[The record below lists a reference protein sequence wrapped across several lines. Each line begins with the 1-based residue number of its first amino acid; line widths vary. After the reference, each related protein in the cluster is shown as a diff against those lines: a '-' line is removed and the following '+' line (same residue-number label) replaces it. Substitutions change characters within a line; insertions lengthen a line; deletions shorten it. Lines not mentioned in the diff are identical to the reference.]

1 MSGSSA
7 ATARLFDPWHYLPV
21 LLRKPGALR
30 NGAPF
35 QDWPLP
41 PALERLRRALG
52 RGDKADREFVAVLAC
67 VPREGTEAVAG
78 ACREALAAGTASADV
93 VLNILARR
101 HEPPRP
107 EAIAIPPALA
117 LAVAPTA
124 DCARYDRLRP
134 LLLLSP
140 PPPPPPRRPSVQR
153 HELISALGELRLRG
167 MAAAFDEAVVHGIR
181 QRRTVEEILGELL
194 RAEAAER
201 QSRSIRYRLGIA
213 GLPEMKD
220 LDSFRFDLSP
230 VNEALARSLHAG
242 AFLAQRR
249 NAVLV
254 GGTGTGKTHLSIAIT
269 AQVIRAGTRAR
280 FFNAVDLVNR
290 LEAES
295 RNGKAGMLAAQLRRL
310 DLVVLDELG
319 YLPFP
324 RSGGELLFHL
334 LARLYAQTS
343 VIVTTNLDFADWPQI
358 FGDARM
364 TAALL
369 DRLTHHCDILE
380 TGNESYRLRTRS

>member
-1 MSGSSA
+1 M
-7 ATARLFDPWHYLPV
+7 
-21 LLRKPGALR
+21 
-30 NGAPF
+30 
-35 QDWPLP
+35 
-41 PALERLRRALG
+41 
-52 RGDKADREFVAVLAC
+52 
-67 VPREGTEAVAG
+67 
-78 ACREALAAGTASADV
+78 
-93 VLNILARR
+93 
-101 HEPPRP
+101 
-107 EAIAIPPALA
+107 
-117 LAVAPTA
+117 
-124 DCARYDRLRP
+124 
-134 LLLLSP
+134 
-140 PPPPPPRRPSVQR
+140 QR

-220 LDSFRFDLSP
+220 LDGFRFDLSP
-230 VNEALARSLHAG
+230 VNEALVRSLHAG

-254 GGTGTGKTHLSIAIT
+254 GGTGTGKTHLGIAIT

-295 RNGKAGMLAAQLRRL
+295 RNGKAGMLANQLRRL
-310 DLVVLDELG
+310 GLVVLDELG
-319 YLPFP
+319 HLPFP

>member
-1 MSGSSA
+1 M
-7 ATARLFDPWHYLPV
+7 
-21 LLRKPGALR
+21 
-30 NGAPF
+30 
-35 QDWPLP
+35 
-41 PALERLRRALG
+41 
-52 RGDKADREFVAVLAC
+52 
-67 VPREGTEAVAG
+67 
-78 ACREALAAGTASADV
+78 
-93 VLNILARR
+93 
-101 HEPPRP
+101 
-107 EAIAIPPALA
+107 
-117 LAVAPTA
+117 
-124 DCARYDRLRP
+124 
-134 LLLLSP
+134 
-140 PPPPPPRRPSVQR
+140 QR

-167 MAAAFDEAVVHGIR
+167 MAAAFDEAVVHDIR
-181 QRRTVEEILGELL
+181 LRRMAQLSAGR
-194 RAEAAER
+194 RAASGTAA
-201 QSRSIRYRLGIA
+201 RLAGIA

-230 VNEALARSLHAG
+230 VNEALVRSLHAG

-295 RNGKAGMLAAQLRRL
+295 RNGKAGMLASQLRRL

-380 TGNESYRLRTRS
+380 TGNESWRFKNRA

>member
-1 MSGSSA
+1 M
-7 ATARLFDPWHYLPV
+7 
-21 LLRKPGALR
+21 
-30 NGAPF
+30 
-35 QDWPLP
+35 
-41 PALERLRRALG
+41 
-52 RGDKADREFVAVLAC
+52 
-67 VPREGTEAVAG
+67 
-78 ACREALAAGTASADV
+78 
-93 VLNILARR
+93 
-101 HEPPRP
+101 
-107 EAIAIPPALA
+107 
-117 LAVAPTA
+117 
-124 DCARYDRLRP
+124 
-134 LLLLSP
+134 
-140 PPPPPPRRPSVQR
+140 QR

-324 RSGGELLFHL
+324 HSGGELLFHL